1 VSALSRVFSLSTLH
15 PRLLIVADT
24 QFYSFLQTRADS
36 REQHKKILD
45 EIQAASFAQGW
56 VVDHQNSEPVKGK
69 PVKGKPI
76 EEVGQRLKEEIKKGK

>member
-1 VSALSRVFSLSTLH
+1 MPCLECFPYPHYTLVSSSLLTRNSTVFYK
-15 PRLLIVADT
+15 P
-24 QFYSFLQTRADS
+24 ADS

-45 EIQAASFAQGW
+45 EIQAASFAKGW
-56 VVDHQNSEPVKGK
+56 VLDHQNSE